1 MHVRKGDKVIVI
13 AGKERNKVG
22 VVERV
27 LPAKNRAII
36 AGLNIFKKTVKR
48 SAKNP
53 QGGIIDISHGIHI
66 SNLMLLDPKT
76 DKPTRTGVKI
86 NGTDRTRISKVSGD
100 VIPVKTK

>member
-13 AGKERNKVG
+13 AGKERNKTG

-27 LPAKNRAII
+27 IPAKNRAVV

-53 QGGIIDISHGIHI
+53 QGGIIDISHGIHM
-66 SNLMLLDPKT
+66 SNLMVLDPKT
-76 DKPTRTGVKI
+76 NKPTRTGIKV
-86 NGTDRTRISKVSGD
+86 NGTERSRVSKVSGEI
-100 VIPVKTK
+100 IPTNNK